1 MTTQAE
7 ALSDTPMF
15 RVDVDWRGGG
25 LSYTLPF
32 PDEEAATRWALGKAK
47 GHPGA
52 IVNVEKRAKVAG
64 SQPFTES
71 DYEEADRTT
80 KPAKV
85 ANELARAAAHEL
97 GDNPFNLTG
106 WK

>member
-1 MTTQAE
+1 MHVIDP
-7 ALSDTPMF
+7 LSDTPMF

-32 PDEEAATRWALGKAK
+32 PDAEAATRWALGKAK

-85 ANELARAAAHEL
+85 ANELRSAVALERN
-97 GDNPFNLTG
+97 DDRYPLTG
-106 WK
+106 GGA

>member
-15 RVDVDWRGGG
+15 RVEIDWRGGG
-25 LSYTLPF
+25 LGYTIPF
-32 PDEEAATRWALGKAK
+32 PDAEAATRWALGKAK

-52 IVNVEKRAKVAG
+52 IVNVEERPYRD
-64 SQPFTES
+64 S
-71 DYEEADRTT
+71 EAARRND
-80 KPAKV
+80 
-85 ANELARAAAHEL
+85 ARAAAHEL
-97 GDNPFNLTG
+97 RDNPFSLAG

>member
-32 PDEEAATRWALGKAK
+32 PDAEAATRWALGKAK

-52 IVNVEKRAKVAG
+52 IVNVEQRVYDSPRADKTAAIHAV
-64 SQPFTES
+64 
-71 DYEEADRTT
+71 
-80 KPAKV
+80 
-85 ANELARAAAHEL
+85 ELRRAASLEL
-97 GDNPFNLTG
+97 RDNPLNLSG
-106 WK
+106 MR